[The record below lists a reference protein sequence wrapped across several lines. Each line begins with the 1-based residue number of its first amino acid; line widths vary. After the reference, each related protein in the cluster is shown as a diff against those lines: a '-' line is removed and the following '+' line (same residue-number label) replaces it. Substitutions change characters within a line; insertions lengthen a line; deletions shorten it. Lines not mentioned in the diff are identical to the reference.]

1 MMDKTKFIKS
11 SIKYKGKFLSY
22 YENEFEI
29 SNIKNNNKIS
39 WECVD
44 YNSRI
49 ENKECRM
56 WLSSH
61 FPKESE
67 VM

>member
-29 SNIKNNNKIS
+29 NNINNNNKNS

-49 ENKECRM
+49 ENPP
-56 WLSSH
+56 LANAISIIPI
-61 FPKESE
+61 F
-67 VM
+67 